1 MLLALKNY
9 NWGANTQFGEQF
21 GTVRFLHRQMDK
33 VTVGFCLQV
42 GNFQGHFVT
51 LWQLWAQLIGTN
63 KVLDTVSHL
72 TSSFHENPWSSA
84 ELGLGKFSCFLP
96 SILKNSTSWPRMLWF
111 GQAASQR

>member
-42 GNFQGHFVT
+42 CNFQGHFCHT
-51 LWQLWAQLIGTN
+51 MA
-63 KVLDTVSHL
+63 
-72 TSSFHENPWSSA
+72 A
-84 ELGLGKFSCFLP
+84 LG
-96 SILKNSTSWPRMLWF
+96 STDWDK
-111 GQAASQR
+111 